1 MATIQAKLLT
11 VKDKVFDHNKRK
23 ESPSYHMESNYDK
36 NFIYTESKLFET
48 YNNFELL
55 KAFTHKKNNDYIEE
69 NPIGPDGKKRR
80 KLKNNIELLTE
91 VVINF
96 DKEIFENINN
106 PQKIHQDAE
115 KLAIDF
121 FAKELGFQILSVATH
136 LDEHMKEQK
145 GIRNYHTHIT
155 LLNYNFNTHKTVK
168 RTLSKKHLISI
179 QDMVAKQYEKY
190 GFTRGNRNSEEIALM
205 LSTQDKTPAPDTA
218 KVVELQNEIA
228 QRNNLIKSLQEK
240 LLMQSEEIEK
250 LKNKPA
256 PKVQEIKYD
265 TAKIEQ
271 LEKKN
276 ESLSTIIKLI
286 MEELNISNE
295 EISNMNIHAVDEIK
309 EVIYKKLDM
318 LKLYEFLNVGFAP
331 TEEEVHLNDLE
342 EKFRNSITNKN
353 TPSTTINI
361 TTDDF

>member
-11 VKDKVFDHNKRK
+11 VKDKVFDHNNRK
-23 ESPSYHMESNYDK
+23 ESPAYYMESNYDK

-55 KAFTHKKNNDYIEE
+55 KAFTHKKNNDFIEA

-96 DKEIFENINN
+96 DKKIFENINN

-115 KLAIDF
+115 KLAIEF

-136 LDEHMKEQK
+136 LDESFKEDK
-145 GIRNYHTHIT
+145 EDRNYHTHIT
-155 LLNYNFNTHKTVK
+155 LLNYNFETHKTVK
-168 RTLSKKHLISI
+168 RTLSKKHLVSI
-179 QDMVAKQYEKY
+179 QDVIAKQYSKY
-190 GFTRGNRNSEEIALM
+190 GFARNERSGEDISIM
-205 LSTQDKTPAPDTA
+205 SSTPRVESSTNAA
-218 KVVELQNEIA
+218 KVTELQNEIA

-240 LLMQSEEIEK
+240 LLFQSREIEK
-250 LKNKPA
+250 LKNRVSQKPNFDETKMA
-256 PKVQEIKYD
+256 G
-265 TAKIEQ
+265 

-276 ESLSTIIKLI
+276 EDLSTLIKLI
-286 MEELNISNE
+286 LEELNVSE
-295 EISNMNIHAVDEIK
+295 DDISNMNFHAVDDMKEI
-309 EVIYKKLDM
+309 IYKKLDM

-331 TEEEVHLNDLE
+331 TEEEVNLNDLE
-342 EKFRNSITNKN
+342 ERFRNSDSSKDN
-353 TPSTTINI
+353 PSTTINI